1 MKNSTEEIIQSRL
14 HQLIAEVDGSS
25 KVMDANSYTQENNET
40 THLLSMFFRWSL
52 FGLLCL
58 GVGYGVGQYNAN
70 IYNSLNQ
77 SYKNPAPFNHDGWR
91 TDGTGIFYRWCR
103 DSCHAP
109 RLYGGGV
116 IQVFE
121 VHCSDRPCG
130 DMAMGFNVLNA
141 QGQTVDK
148 IILREKGMQGELRR
162 FLIETQN
169 SDAATLE
176 LSDFQARARV

>member
-1 MKNSTEEIIQSRL
+1 MKNSNQETIQSRL
-14 HQLIAEVDGSS
+14 HQLIAEVDGSNKAIGS
-25 KVMDANSYTQENNET
+25 AGHSQENHET

-52 FGLLCL
+52 FGVLCL
-58 GVGYGVGQYNAN
+58 GVGYWVGQYNAK

-77 SYKNPAPFNHDGWR
+77 SSKNSAPFNHDGWR
-91 TDGTGIFYRWCR
+91 TDQTGVFYRWCR
-103 DSCHAP
+103 ELCHAP

-116 IQVFE
+116 VQIFE

-130 DMAMGFNVLNA
+130 DMVLSFNVLNA
-141 QGQTVDK
+141 QGDTIDK
-148 IILREKGMQGELRR
+148 IILREKGMHGELRR
-162 FLIETQN
+162 FLVETQN